1 MGDQAKASVEVKPYE
16 QSAKF
21 RRLVSGHN
29 NNGEAIFLE
38 DRNCPNIFA
47 LADNPEFVVTE
58 LWRQVGSPNDI
69 TSNYVDTTAGEFNIN
84 PTRTGNVFR
93 IIEFPPNSKLGVN
106 PDGSPAEPMKH
117 RTASID
123 YCYIIE
129 GEVYAVLDNEE
140 KFMQKG
146 DVLIQRGTVHSWS
159 NRSDKPVIILFVLCG
174 AEPTPGMEYK

>member
-1 MGDQAKASVEVKPYE
+1 M
-16 QSAKF
+16 
-21 RRLVSGHN
+21 
-29 NNGEAIFLE
+29 
-38 DRNCPNIFA
+38 
-47 LADNPEFVVTE
+47 
-58 LWRQVGSPNDI
+58 
-69 TSNYVDTTAGEFNIN
+69 
-84 PTRTGNVFR
+84 
-93 IIEFPPNSKLGVN
+93 N